1 MDQFNSMQYQQ
12 KRYFIKNNLNA
23 KLLIQN
29 NAKEIICRLDPKQS
43 SFETFSYE
51 ELRNNSYVQLLLSKG
66 MISLTEERI
75 EEPKVVH
82 QNFGQKYLIGTRCE
96 IVGKHHLIIIIEQ
109 YIPQTGQYRAKL
121 EKTGGIMTLSEREI
135 QPLTPEGEAQSKES
149 TPNVDIVVNQGDG
162 DIRPKAKNVKDIMAE
177 AQAELN
183 NTEYEVPQ
191 ILTVDNNVD
200 FQSEEQKALQREYEL
215 EQKKLEQKKIQSSV
229 KHVNQDS
236 IEPLAQ
242 APNDDEVEEN
252 IYIMKPNK
260 QANQK
265 FASEVSTKK
274 IIKDTV
280 KQQDK
285 IINDLAKDL
294 KVEEKV
300 KEVSNDD
307 IMQQIP
313 EEYKSWFNIFLNKDD
328 RKKKMTIALCK
339 DIEKLKLIIAYCGEY
354 EANLAEQ
361 RLQNLSK

>member
-1 MDQFNSMQYQQ
+1 MQYQQ
-12 KRYFIKNNLNA
+12 KRYFIKNNLNS
-23 KLLIQN
+23 KLLLQN
-29 NAKEIICRLDPKQS
+29 NAKEIICRLNPKQT

-96 IVGKHHLIIIIEQ
+96 IVGKHHLIITIEQ
-109 YIPQTGQYRAKL
+109 YIPQTGQYKAKL
-121 EKTGGIMTLSEREI
+121 EKTGGLMTLTEREI
-135 QPLTPEGEAQSKES
+135 QPLTAEGEALNNP
-149 TPNVDIVVNQGDG
+149 TNPDVDIVVNQTVEQ
-162 DIRPKAKNVKDIMAE
+162 RPKAKNVKDIMAE

-191 ILTVDNNVD
+191 IVTVNNSQDTQVENS
-200 FQSEEQKALQREYEL
+200 FQSEEQKALQREYEE
-215 EQKKLEQKKIQSSV
+215 EQKKMQASV
-229 KHVNQDS
+229 KQINQNKV
-236 IEPLAQ
+236 EPIAQ
-242 APNDDEVEEN
+242 APEDDEVEEN

-260 QANQK
+260 QTNKK
-265 FASEVSTKK
+265 FASEVSTRK
-274 IIKDTV
+274 IIKDTM
-280 KQQDK
+280 KQQEK
-285 IINDLAKDL
+285 IVSEMANDLK
-294 KVEEKV
+294 KNEV
-300 KEVSNDD
+300 KKVSNND
-307 IMQQIP
+307 ILEQIP